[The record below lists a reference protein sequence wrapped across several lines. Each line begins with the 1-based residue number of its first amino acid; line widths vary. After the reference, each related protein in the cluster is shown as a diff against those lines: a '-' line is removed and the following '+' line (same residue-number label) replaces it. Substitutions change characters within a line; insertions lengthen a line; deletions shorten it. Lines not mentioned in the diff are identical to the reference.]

1 MITMSQA
8 LPNISTIVSPLMLG
22 DVPVIGVIYDAK
34 VAPPGVFAA
43 SELAAYLERAMD
55 TVLPVTAGEPTPGCF
70 FVTTHERLAANH
82 HSYLWKQTG
91 YDRAVAISNQ
101 GVLYLVGE
109 NSRAMLYAVYD
120 FLQEFLGIRF
130 FGPGPTHEIIPAQ
143 SSLVLPFDLVY
154 ESGSAFEWR
163 DYFARSIET
172 VDFTFKNR
180 INCYVTPGEQEEY
193 GPIHAAIHA
202 RCGLMRGP
210 GHLWRRF
217 LPDRELFDAQPELF
231 PLIEGV
237 RKVTGQGACFSNPAV
252 RTILKD
258 KLRKYIQ
265 AHPFWDIFALWA
277 EDAYYPHYCGCEQCA
292 TKTTGEWYMTL
303 VNDIAQ
309 VVDEELPSHLFEFAA
324 YHETR
329 WPTLGVDHL
338 YKNGATMLADLSLGY
353 TRDLFSPLAAC
364 RGGSEEVMQMYRAWR
379 EYLAKLGY
387 QGRLLMVDYY
397 NWCEVP
403 NMSPAGR
410 SLLWPMEVIRE
421 DAQYYAAQG
430 IQAVSDW
437 VCFDALCWP
446 TPFNLWA
453 WFRIW
458 QNPMVSIEALKEQFY
473 PAYFNEAGPIL
484 REYMDRLNAIM
495 QATISKDSLPQVQ
508 ALETMLLSVDR
519 SIVDPVVKRRI
530 AVVRSHHAFA
540 VLHLQIWEAFAAG
553 DRETWTRLEAPYRVF
568 FEETYHD
575 LLTGEIDI
583 PANWP
588 CMWYEFYVKQGDV
601 GIQRLLIDGAFA
613 QA

>member
-1 MITMSQA
+1 
-8 LPNISTIVSPLMLG
+8 
-22 DVPVIGVIYDAK
+22 
-34 VAPPGVFAA
+34 
-43 SELAAYLERAMD
+43 
-55 TVLPVTAGEPTPGCF
+55 
-70 FVTTHERLAANH
+70 
-82 HSYLWKQTG
+82 
-91 YDRAVAISNQ
+91 
-101 GVLYLVGE
+101 
-109 NSRAMLYAVYD
+109 
-120 FLQEFLGIRF
+120 
-130 FGPGPTHEIIPAQ
+130 
-143 SSLVLPFDLVY
+143 
-154 ESGSAFEWR
+154 
-163 DYFARSIET
+163 
-172 VDFTFKNR
+172 
-180 INCYVTPGEQEEY
+180 
-193 GPIHAAIHA
+193 
-202 RCGLMRGP
+202 
-210 GHLWRRF
+210 
-217 LPDRELFDAQPELF
+217 
-231 PLIEGV
+231 
-237 RKVTGQGACFSNPAV
+237 
-252 RTILKD
+252 
-258 KLRKYIQ
+258 
-265 AHPFWDIFALWA
+265 
-277 EDAYYPHYCGCEQCA
+277 
-292 TKTTGEWYMTL
+292 
-303 VNDIAQ
+303 
-309 VVDEELPSHLFEFAA
+309 
-324 YHETR
+324 
-329 WPTLGVDHL
+329 
-338 YKNGATMLADLSLGY
+338 
-353 TRDLFSPLAAC
+353 LAAC